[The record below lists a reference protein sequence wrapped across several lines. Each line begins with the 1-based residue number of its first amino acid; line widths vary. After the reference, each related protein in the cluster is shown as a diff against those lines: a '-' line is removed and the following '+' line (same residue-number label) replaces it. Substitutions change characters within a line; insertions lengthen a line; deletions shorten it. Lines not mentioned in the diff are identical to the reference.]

1 MSKSLDETNANRR
14 QYSDAVLSYY
24 EEVVVTKDISVA
36 LRGSDVLPVPGPRGQ
51 ALVARDADILAA
63 CMGRV
68 YPFAMDKGVGCEV
81 WDVDGHR
88 YLDMAAGIAVV
99 STGHS
104 HPQVI
109 GAMQS
114 QLQRFVHMAG
124 TDFVNEQMV
133 SVAEKLAATMPGT
146 DQWQVF
152 LTNSGTEAIEAAIKL
167 ARHATGR
174 QGIISFLGA
183 FHGRSYGSMSLTA
196 SKSTQRRGHMPLVP
210 SVFHAF
216 YANPYRTPF
225 GIPAEQVTQATLDY
239 IEKTLFGTIAPP
251 SDIAAIILEP
261 IQGEGGYIVPAPGFL
276 CGVRQICD
284 RHGILLIYDEVQ
296 SGVGRTGKMWA
307 HQHESS
313 AVGSG
318 ACAHCSMSKVHG
330 CTPDILVTAKGLGA
344 GMPIG
349 GIVARRELM
358 DRWSAGAHGSTYA
371 GNAIACAAANQ
382 VLNLVNGGLA
392 ANAATVGAHLKQGL
406 IELQSRYAC
415 IGDVR
420 GRGLMLGV
428 DFVLDRATK
437 EPAKALADTIMEEA
451 FRRGMLILT
460 CGYSTIRFCP
470 PLVLSIA
477 EADEALERFEAT
489 IKAVWK

>member
-1 MSKSLDETNANRR
+1 M
-14 QYSDAVLSYY
+14 
-24 EEVVVTKDISVA
+24 TKEINVA
-36 LRGSDVLPVPGPRGQ
+36 LRGSQRLSVPGTRGSS
-51 ALVARDADILAA
+51 LVARDAAVLAA
-63 CMGRV
+63 TMGRV
-68 YPFAMDKGVGCEV
+68 YPFAMEKGLGSEV
-81 WDVDGHR
+81 WDVDGNR
-88 YLDMAAGIAVV
+88 YLDMAAGIAVI

-104 HPQVI
+104 HPAVRQ
-109 GAMQS
+109 AMHAQIDK
-114 QLQRFVHMAG
+114 FVHMAG

-133 SVAEKLAATMPGT
+133 NVAEKLAATMPGP
-146 DQWQVF
+146 DEWQVF
-152 LTNSGTEAIEAAIKL
+152 LSNSGTEAIEAAIKL

-183 FHGRSYGSMSLTA
+183 FHGRSYGAMSLTA

-210 SVFHAF
+210 GTFHAF

-225 GIPAEQVTQATLDY
+225 GIAPEHVTQAALDY
-239 IEKTLFGTIAPP
+239 IEKTLFSTVIHP
-251 SDIAAIILEP
+251 SDMAAIVVEP

-276 CGVRQICD
+276 CGLRQICD
-284 RHGILLIYDEVQ
+284 RYGILLIYDEVQ

-313 AVGSG
+313 AVGNG
-318 ACAHCSMSKVHG
+318 ACAHCKMASAHG

-349 GIVARRELM
+349 GIIARKALM
-358 DRWSAGAHGSTYA
+358 DRWLPGAHGSTYA
-371 GNAIACAAANQ
+371 GNAVACAAANA
-382 VLNLVNGGLA
+382 VLDLVNGGIMQ
-392 ANAATVGAHLKQGL
+392 NAAEVGAHLKNGL
-406 IELQSRYAC
+406 HQLQARYDI

-428 DFVLDRATK
+428 DFVLNKETR
-437 EPAKALADTIMEEA
+437 EPAKQLADEIMEEA
-451 FRRGMLILT
+451 FHRGMLILT

-470 PLVLSIA
+470 PLVLTKS

-489 IKAVWK
+489 IQACI

>member
-1 MSKSLDETNANRR
+1 MTRDVNTL
-14 QYSDAVLSYY
+14 
-24 EEVVVTKDISVA
+24 
-36 LRGSDVLPVPGPRGQ
+36 LRGAEPLPVPGPRSQ
-51 ALVARDADILAA
+51 SVVARDAAVLAGV
-63 CMGRV
+63 MGRV
-68 YPFAMDKGVGCEV
+68 NDFVIDKGVGCEV
-81 WDVDGHR
+81 WDIDGQR

-109 GAMQS
+109 GAMQA
-114 QLQRFVHMAG
+114 QLQKFVHMAG
-124 TDFVNEQMV
+124 TDWANEQMV
-133 SVAEKLAATMPGT
+133 GVAEKLVRSMPGT
-146 DQWQVF
+146 HEWQVF
-152 LTNSGTEAIEAAIKL
+152 LSNSGTEAIEAAIKL

-196 SKSTQRRGHMPLVP
+196 SKSAQRQGHMPLIP
-210 SVFHAF
+210 SIFHAF

-225 GIPAEQVTQATLDY
+225 GIDPANVTQATLDY

-251 SDIAAIILEP
+251 KDIAAIILEP
-261 IQGEGGYIVPAPGFL
+261 IQGEGGYIVPSAGFL
-276 CGVRQICD
+276 CGLRQICD

-296 SGVGRTGKMWA
+296 SGVGRTGTMWA
-307 HQHESS
+307 FEHEM
-313 AVGSG
+313 AQNG
-318 ACAHCSMSKVHG
+318 AGCAHCRSKQQPG

-349 GIVARRELM
+349 GIIARRDIME
-358 DRWSAGAHGSTYA
+358 RWTPGGHGSTYA

-382 VLNLVNGGLA
+382 VLELVQGGLA
-392 ANAATVGAHLKQGL
+392 ANAATVGAHLMSGL
-406 IELQSRYAC
+406 KDLQTRYEC

-428 DFVLDRATK
+428 DFVLDRTTK
-437 EPAKALADTIMEEA
+437 EPAKQLADDIMMEA
-451 FRRGMLILT
+451 YRRGMLILT

-470 PLVLSIA
+470 PLVLTM
-477 EADEALERFEAT
+477 EQADEALERFEST